1 MKFEDAMQRLLS
13 AIFPQMSMTL
23 TSVQGTAFLLA
34 EYALSF
40 LFLIYVKRYI
50 SKIEIGED
58 NRFEWYMLIMPRHSL

>member
-50 SKIEIGED
+50 SKIE
-58 NRFEWYMLIMPRHSL
+58 MVV